1 MKMAVV
7 VTITQ
12 PPFGHENAFAGLYVG
27 SASLSKGLEVVVLL
41 MGDGVYN
48 ARKGQVDPLKN
59 IFMPPTEN
67 QVQDI
72 IDMGGRVIIEKEALW
87 ERGIEPSEL
96 LEGIE
101 VMESSRMM
109 DIIIENGE
117 KVVGF

>member
-1 MKMAVV
+1 MKMAIV

-72 IDMGGRVIIEKEALW
+72 VDMGGRVLIEKEALW

-96 LEGIE
+96 LQGVEIL
-101 VMESSRMM
+101 ESSKMM
-109 DIIIENGE
+109 DTILENGE
-117 KVVGF
+117 KIVGF

>member
-1 MKMAVV
+1 MAIV

-27 SASLSKGLEVVVLL
+27 SASLSKGLEVMVLL
-41 MGDGVYN
+41 LGDGVYN

-59 IFMPPTEN
+59 ILMPPTES

-72 IDMGGRVIIEKEALW
+72 IDMGGRVIVEKEALS

-101 VMESSRMM
+101 VLESNGMM
-109 DIIIENGE
+109 DMIMENGE
-117 KVVGF
+117 KIVGF